1 MFESLSYAQL
11 LNLVGIIL
19 EIIGF
24 LMLVP
29 QLVQFLIKINSEL
42 KIPQVKKS
50 FKRFLFAFGVGFFII
65 GLLMQLFSIL
75 VEL

>member
-1 MFESLSYAQL
+1 MFESLTYAQSL
-11 LNLVGIIL
+11 DLVGLIL

-29 QLVQFLIKINSEL
+29 QLVQFLIKINPEL
-42 KIPQVKKS
+42 RMTEIKKS
-50 FKRFLFAFGVGFFII
+50 FQRFLFAFGIGFFII
-65 GLLMQLFSIL
+65 GLLMQLLSIL

>member
-1 MFESLSYAQL
+1 MFESLMYTQSL
-11 LNLVGIIL
+11 DLVGLIL

-29 QLVQFLIKINSEL
+29 QLVQFLIKINPEL
-42 KIPQVKKS
+42 RMQEVKKS
-50 FKRFLFAFGVGFFII
+50 FKRFLFAFGIGFFII
-65 GLLMQLFSIL
+65 GLLMQLLSIL